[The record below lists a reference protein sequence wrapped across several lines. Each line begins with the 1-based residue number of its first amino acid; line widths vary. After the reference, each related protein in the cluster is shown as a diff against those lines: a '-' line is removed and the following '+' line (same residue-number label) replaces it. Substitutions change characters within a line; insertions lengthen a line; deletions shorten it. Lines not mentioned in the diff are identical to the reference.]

1 MKKAKL
7 LSSEPRR
14 SREWLRT
21 EETRAAAIRKQLK
34 QIERRYGRRF
44 RGIMDDAVKLADTIE
59 HLARFGQSRPAEE
72 AVEIAFHIELL
83 SSLLEVEIDQIPT
96 S

>member
-7 LSSEPRR
+7 LGSEPRR

-21 EETRAAAIRKQLK
+21 EETRAAVIRKRLK
-34 QIERRYGRRF
+34 SIEKRYGRRF
-44 RGIMDDAVKLADTIE
+44 RGIMDDAVKLAGTIE
-59 HLARFGQSRPAEE
+59 HLARFGQSRSAEE
-72 AVEIAFHIELL
+72 AVEIAFDIELL
-83 SSLLEVEIDQIPT
+83 SSLLEAEIDQILA

>member
-7 LSSEPRR
+7 LGSEPRR
-14 SREWLRT
+14 SREWLRN
-21 EETRAAAIRKQLK
+21 EETRAAAIRKRLK
-34 QIERRYGRRF
+34 SFEQRYGRRI
-44 RGIMDDAVKLADTIE
+44 RGIMDDAVKLADTIDAL
-59 HLARFGQSRPAEE
+59 HISGSSRSAEE

-83 SSLLEVEIDQIPT
+83 SSLLEVEIDQILT

>member
-1 MKKAKL
+1 MKKAKFL
-7 LSSEPRR
+7 GSEPRR

-34 QIERRYGRRF
+34 YIEQQYGRRF
-44 RGIMDDAVKLADTIE
+44 RGIMDDAVKLAETIE
-59 HLARFGQSRPAEE
+59 RLARFGQSRSAEE

-83 SSLLEVEIDQIPT
+83 SSLLEIEIDQIPA